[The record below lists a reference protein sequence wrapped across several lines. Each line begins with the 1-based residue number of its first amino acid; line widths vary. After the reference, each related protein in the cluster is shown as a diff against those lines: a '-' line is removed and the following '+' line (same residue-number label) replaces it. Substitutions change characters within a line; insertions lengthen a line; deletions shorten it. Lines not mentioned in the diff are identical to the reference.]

1 MITYIIYQTYSSW
14 PDGAY
19 STTVKISK
27 QKSKQT
33 LTKISTNNY
42 SFSFAFFIYYCATI
56 TTTKLLSNHQLETFQ
71 ESLTLP

>member
-1 MITYIIYQTYSSW
+1 MITYIIYTRLMVV
-14 PDGAY
+14 GLMEL

-42 SFSFAFFIYYCATI
+42 SFSFAFFIYYCAT
-56 TTTKLLSNHQLETFQ
+56 TTTYYYLIIKLETFQ
-71 ESLTLP
+71 RA